1 MEQLSPCV
9 PPVRK
14 ATATAGSRMKIALNM
29 IGTIALALA
38 VLGIFLPLLPT
49 TPFLLLASACY
60 VRGSER
66 MHRRLLG
73 APLFGEYLRNIEEK
87 RGIPLRAKIIAIA
100 LLWTSILLSVH
111 TVKSMPLQIMLIMV
125 ATGVSIYLAR
135 MKTLRANRPGN
146 DNS

>member
-1 MEQLSPCV
+1 
-9 PPVRK
+9 
-14 ATATAGSRMKIALNM
+14 MKIALNM

-66 MHRRLLG
+66 MHRLLLG
-73 APLFGEYLRNIEEK
+73 NPLFGEYLRNIEEK

-100 LLWTSILLSVH
+100 LLWASMLLSVH
-111 TVKSMPLQIMLIMV
+111 TVKPIPLKIMLIMI

-135 MKTLRANRPGN
+135 MKTLHPDRPGN
-146 DNS
+146 DDS

>member
-1 MEQLSPCV
+1 
-9 PPVRK
+9 
-14 ATATAGSRMKIALNM
+14 MKIALNM

-60 VRGSER
+60 VRGSEQ

-73 APLFGEYLRNIEEK
+73 NPLFGEYLRNIEEK

-100 LLWTSILLSVH
+100 LLWTSILLSVY